1 MPESKGQA
9 RFVGMGARDRD
20 RGPSKAFL
28 RRGAVVPRRRKTG
41 GAVKVAVALLVAA
54 TVAIGLAR
62 FLGGSLFS
70 LQRIQVSGNHRARTE
85 EILRSVA
92 PWRSANVVTLDLPGI
107 ARAVGTHPW
116 IAGVTLS
123 KRLPDGLAIRVT
135 ERRAVALYREGAALW
150 WLSGDGRPIALYDP
164 RADVTEYVLVTGARD
179 ALPEA
184 VELLKDLRSA
194 PADYFSAL
202 SEISALP
209 DGGFGIMDSVFRRPV
224 RVLRRDAPAKIR
236 ALLDARGFIESR
248 GWEARAIDLRFADRI
263 VLVGAYG
270 AGNSL

>member
-1 MPESKGQA
+1 MPESSRGP
-9 RFVGMGARDRD
+9 RFVAVGGRRQ
-20 RGPSKAFL
+20 PFL
-28 RRGAVVPRRRKTG
+28 RRGAVAPRRKKPGR
-41 GAVKVAVALLVAA
+41 AIRISLVALVLAVAAV
-54 TVAIGLAR
+54 GLAR
-62 FLGGSLFS
+62 FFGGSLFS
-70 LQRIQVSGNHRARTE
+70 LQRIQVSGNSRARTE
-85 EILRSVA
+85 EILRAVE
-92 PWRSANVVTLDLPGI
+92 PWRGTNLVALDLSGI
-107 ARAVGTHPW
+107 AHAVGVQPW
-116 IAGVTLS
+116 VERVTLS

-135 ERRAVALYREGAALW
+135 ERKAVALFREGSRLW
-150 WLSGDGRPIALYDP
+150 WLSREGRTIALYDP
-164 RADVTEYVLVTGARD
+164 RADSAEYVLVSGDRR

-184 VELLKDLRSA
+184 AGLLEDLRSM

-236 ALLDARGFIESR
+236 ALLEARGFIESR
-248 GWEARAIDLRFADRI
+248 GWEARAIDLRFSDRI

>member
-1 MPESKGQA
+1 MPASRTEG
-9 RFVGMGARDRD
+9 RFVAVGARSS
-20 RGPSKAFL
+20 SKAFL
-28 RRGAVVPRRRKTG
+28 RRGAVVPRRRKPGRT
-41 GAVKVAVALLVAA
+41 VKLAVAVLVAA
-54 TVAIGLAR
+54 TAAIGLAR
-62 FLGGSLFS
+62 FFGGSLFS
-70 LQRIQVSGNHRARTE
+70 LQRIQVSGNRRARTE
-85 EILRSVA
+85 EILRAVA
-92 PWRSANVVTLDLPGI
+92 PWRSANVVTLDLSGI

-116 IAGVTLS
+116 VEGVTIS

-135 ERRAVALYREGAALW
+135 ERRAVALFREDSRLW
-150 WLSGDGRPIALYDP
+150 WLSAEGRPIALYDP
-164 RADVTEYVLVTGARD
+164 RVDSEEYVLVTGDRG

-184 VELLKDLRSA
+184 VDLLEDLRSA

>member
-1 MPESKGQA
+1 MA
-9 RFVGMGARDRD
+9 VGGS
-20 RGPSKAFL
+20 SKAFL
-28 RRGAVVPRRRKTG
+28 RRGAVVPRRRKPG
-41 GAVKVAVALLVAA
+41 RVVKLVLAMLVAA
-54 TVAIGLAR
+54 TAAIGLAR
-62 FLGGSLFS
+62 FFGGTLFS
-70 LQRIQVSGNHRARTE
+70 LQRIQVSGNRRARTE
-85 EILRSVA
+85 EILHAVA
-92 PWRSANVVTLDLPGI
+92 PWRSANVVTLDLSGI
-107 ARAVGTHPW
+107 ARAVGAHPW
-116 IAGVTLS
+116 VEGVTLS
-123 KRLPDGLAIRVT
+123 KRLPDGLAIRVA
-135 ERRAVALYREGAALW
+135 ERKAVALFREGSRLW
-150 WLSGDGRPIALYDP
+150 WLSAEGRPIALYDP
-164 RADVTEYVLVTGARD
+164 RADSTEYVLVTGDRV

-184 VELLKDLRSA
+184 VELLEDLRSA

-236 ALLDARGFIESR
+236 ALLEARGFIESR